1 MKFAQQSPATFPA
14 KHVPLYLRLPGFT
27 YRRST
32 RVTARLSVIVGFG
45 GYNAAGRSSFH
56 HGFRRTVIESLDTSS
71 RQQTLAGLAVM
82 MKLVKVVDGDYHD
95 EQNNSLSLADIDSRF
110 AEQILASTLV
120 RRIEKQ
126 HLDPDAAHWQKT
138 IDISATAGQPL
149 SFITLRKHLP
159 NPLPSDWAVDELN
172 ATEVL
177 VTLHDNCEFKVDSY
191 RALPVKSAG
200 QLPTGFEPSELYNAR
215 FHPRGLAMTIV
226 GVTDALRATGIEWQT
241 IMQHVA
247 PDEVAVFAGS
257 IMSQLDENGFG
268 GLMQS
273 RLKGGRVTAK
283 QLALGLNTMP
293 ADFINAYVL
302 GSVGT
307 TGSVTGACATFLYN
321 LQKGTEL
328 IASGKARVV
337 IVGNS
342 EAPINQECIEGY
354 GAMGALATEEG
365 LRQIQGKDEV
375 AQSESEVDWR
385 RASRPFGENCGFTL
399 AEACQFV
406 VLMDDGLALEL
417 GADIHGAVPDVF
429 INADGFKKS
438 ISAPGPGNYLT
449 VAKAVASAVQLLGID
464 AVRERSFV
472 HAHGSST
479 PANRVTESEIL
490 NRIASTFAIE
500 QWPVTA
506 VKAFVGH
513 SLATASGD
521 QVIAALGSFKYGII
535 PGIKTIDSVADDVQ
549 QQHLSFATTD
559 RTRAPEQLDLC
570 VINSKGFGGNN
581 ASALLLAPHVTER
594 MVRKRYGEAA
604 FAAYLQRRETTRAAA
619 QAYDAQALLGQLGI
633 IYNFGHDLIDDQQIV
648 ISPEQIKVPGFV
660 QPLVF
665 KKDERYGD
673 MLG

>member
-1 MKFAQQSPATFPA
+1 VTS
-14 KHVPLYLRLPGFT
+14 RLP
-27 YRRST
+27 
-32 RVTARLSVIVGFG
+32 VIVGFG

-56 HGFRRTVIESLDTSS
+56 HGFRRTVIESMDSAA

-82 MKLVKVVDGDYHD
+82 MKLVKVVEGVYQDAEGKA
-95 EQNNSLSLADIDSRF
+95 LSLAEIDSRY

-126 HLDPDAAHWQKT
+126 HLDVDAAHWQKN
-138 IDISATAGQPL
+138 ISLSAVAGQTL
-149 SFITLRKHLP
+149 SFISNRKQLP
-159 NPLPSDWAVDELN
+159 EPLPANWTVEELN
-172 ATEVL
+172 ASEVR

-200 QLPTGFEPSELYNAR
+200 QLPSGFEPGELYNSR
-215 FHPRGLAMTIV
+215 FHPRGLSMAVV
-226 GVTDALRATGIEWQT
+226 GVTDALRSTGLPWQS
-241 IMQHVA
+241 IVDRVA
-247 PDEVAVFAGS
+247 PDEIAVFAS
-257 IMSQLDENGFG
+257 CIMSQLDENGFG

-283 QLALGLNTMP
+283 QLALGLNSMP

-307 TGSVTGACATFLYN
+307 TGSITGACATFLYN
-321 LQKGTEL
+321 LQKGIEQITL
-328 IASGKARVV
+328 GKARVV
-337 IVGNS
+337 IVGSS

-354 GAMGALATEEG
+354 GAMGALATEDG
-365 LRQIQGKDEV
+365 LRQIEGKE
-375 AQSESEVDWR
+375 QVDFR
-385 RASRPFGENCGFTL
+385 RASRPFGDNCGFTL

-406 VLMDDGLALEL
+406 VLMDDALALEL

-449 VAKAVASAVQLLGID
+449 MAKAVASAVQLLGID
-464 AVRERSFV
+464 AVRERSFI

-479 PANRVTESEIL
+479 PANRVTESEL
-490 NRIASTFAIE
+490 LDRIASAFAIE

-521 QVIAALGSFKYGII
+521 QLIAALGSFKYGVI
-535 PGIKTIDSVADDVQ
+535 PGIKTIDEVAEDVH
-549 QQHLSFATTD
+549 QQHLSFATAD
-559 RTRAPEQLDLC
+559 RQLGQQALDVCFL
-570 VINSKGFGGNN
+570 NSKGFGGNN
-581 ASALLLAPHVTER
+581 ASGVVLAPHVVER
-594 MVRKRYGEAA
+594 MLRKRHGAVA
-604 FAAYLQRRETTRAAA
+604 FDAYCTRREQTRAAA
-619 QAYDAQALLGQLGI
+619 LAYDQQATQGQLEI
-633 IYNFGHDLIDDQQIV
+633 IYNFGNDLIDDQQIE
-648 ISPEQIKVPGFV
+648 IGREQLKVPGFA

-665 KKDERYGD
+665 AKDGRYGD
-673 MLG
+673 MLD

>member
-1 MKFAQQSPATFPA
+1 MTS
-14 KHVPLYLRLPGFT
+14 RLP
-27 YRRST
+27 
-32 RVTARLSVIVGFG
+32 VIVGFG

-56 HGFRRTVIESLDTSS
+56 HGFRRTVIESMDSAT

-82 MKLVKVVDGDYHD
+82 MKLVQVVDGVYHD
-95 EQNNSLSLADIDSRF
+95 DEGKALSLAEIDSRF

-138 IDISATAGQPL
+138 IDISATAGHPL

-159 NPLPSDWAVDELN
+159 EPLPSDWTVDELN
-172 ATEVL
+172 ASEVL

-226 GVTDALRATGIEWQT
+226 GVTDALRATGIDWQT

-247 PDEVAVFAGS
+247 PDEVAVFAS
-257 IMSQLDENGFG
+257 CIMSQLDENGFG

-307 TGSVTGACATFLYN
+307 TGSITGACATFLYN

-337 IVGNS
+337 IVGSS

-354 GAMGALATEEG
+354 GAMGALATEDG
-365 LRQIQGKDEV
+365 LRQIEGKTEM
-375 AQSESEVDWR
+375 AQEQVDFR
-385 RASRPFGENCGFTL
+385 RASRPFGDNCGFTL

-406 VLMDDGLALEL
+406 VLMDDALALEL

-490 NRIASTFAIE
+490 DRIAGTFAIE

-521 QVIAALGSFKYGII
+521 QVISALGSFKYGII
-535 PGIKTIDSVADDVQ
+535 PGIKTIDEVADDVH
-549 QQHLSFATTD
+549 QQHLSFATRD
-559 RTRAPEQLDLC
+559 RSRAPEQLDLC
-570 VINSKGFGGNN
+570 FINSKGFGGNN
-581 ASALLLAPHVTER
+581 ASALLLAPHVAEK
-594 MVRKRYGEAA
+594 MLRKRHGETA
-604 FAAYLQRRETTRAAA
+604 FAAYLQRREATREAAR
-619 QAYDAQALLGQLGI
+619 AYDAQALLGELGI
-633 IYNFGHDLIDDQQIV
+633 IYNFGNDLIDDQQIE
-648 ISPEQIKVPGFV
+648 ISREQIRVPGFA

-673 MLG
+673 MLD

>member
-1 MKFAQQSPATFPA
+1 
-14 KHVPLYLRLPGFT
+14 
-27 YRRST
+27 
-32 RVTARLSVIVGFG
+32 VIVGFG

-56 HGFRRTVIESLDTSS
+56 HGFRRTVIESMDSAA

-82 MKLVKVVDGDYHD
+82 MKLVQVVDGVYRDD
-95 EQNNSLSLADIDSRF
+95 QGNALSPAEIDRRF
-110 AEQILASTLV
+110 AEQILVSTLV

-126 HLDPDAAHWQKT
+126 HLDVDAAHWQKT
-138 IDISATAGQPL
+138 IDISATAGHPL

-159 NPLPSDWAVDELN
+159 DPLPSDWTVDELN
-172 ATEVL
+172 ASEVL

-200 QLPTGFEPSELYNAR
+200 QLPSGFEPSELYNAR

-226 GVTDALRATGIEWQT
+226 GVTDALRATGIDWQA
-241 IMQHVA
+241 IMQRVA
-247 PDEVAVFAGS
+247 PDEVAVFAS
-257 IMSQLDENGFG
+257 CIMSQLDENGFG

-302 GSVGT
+302 GSVGS
-307 TGSVTGACATFLYN
+307 TGAITGACATFLYN
-321 LQKGTEL
+321 LQKGIEQ

-337 IVGNS
+337 IVGSS

-354 GAMGALATEEG
+354 GAMGALATEDG
-365 LRQIQGKDEV
+365 LRQIEDKTDRAQDEV
-375 AQSESEVDWR
+375 DFR
-385 RASRPFGENCGFTL
+385 RASRPFGDNCGFTL

-406 VLMDDGLALEL
+406 VLMDDALALEL

-449 VAKAVASAVQLLGID
+449 VAKAVASAVQLLGLD

-490 NRIASTFAIE
+490 DRIASTFAIE

-521 QVIAALGSFKYGII
+521 QVISALGSFKYGII
-535 PGIKTIDSVADDVQ
+535 PGIKTIDEVADDVH
-549 QQHLSFATTD
+549 QQHLSFATAD
-559 RTRAPEQLDLC
+559 RTRAPEQLGLC

-581 ASALLLAPHVTER
+581 ASALLLAPHVVEK
-594 MVRKRYGEAA
+594 MLRKRHGETAY
-604 FAAYLQRRETTRAAA
+604 AAYLQRREATRAAA
-619 QAYDAQALLGQLGI
+619 QAYDAQALLGDLGI
-633 IYNFGHDLIDDQQIV
+633 IYNFGNDLIDDQQIE
-648 ISPEQIKVPGFV
+648 ISREQIKVPGFA

-673 MLG
+673 MLE